1 MNAYKINDLFSKSE
15 LEIFYGLI
23 NSIVIPI
30 GDDGNYIYDT
40 DKSQGDCTISK
51 SLGRLQ
57 STFRVPPEV
66 SNKLISVAQ
75 NIDSK
80 ELIMSS
86 MTYVEY
92 NKKYGTPNLPPHFDG
107 DSSDVIVNYQISSN
121 TSWGI
126 GLGTELYGL
135 EDNSA
140 LVFNPNKNIH
150 WRPEKI
156 FNDDEYV
163 KMIFFRL
170 RSVKDLIDNS
180 HLRYSLDDP
189 IYKEA
194 NRFRD
199 SLID

>member
-1 MNAYKINDLFSKSE
+1 MNVYKINDLFSTAE
-15 LEIFYGLI
+15 LEIFYDLI

-30 GDDGNYIYDT
+30 GADGKYIYDT
-40 DKSQGDCTISK
+40 DEAQKHYSVSK
-51 SLGRLQ
+51 HLGRFQ
-57 STFRVPPEV
+57 YTYSVPIEV
-66 SNKLISVAQ
+66 SNKLLSVAQ

-80 ELIMSS
+80 ELILSS

-92 NKKYGTPNLPPHFDG
+92 NKKYGTPNLPPHLDG
-107 DSSDVIVNYQISSN
+107 DNSDVIVNYQLSSN

-126 GLGTELYGL
+126 GLETELYTL

-156 FNDDEYV
+156 FNEDEYV

-170 RSVKDLIDNS
+170 KSVEDSIDNS
-180 HLRYSLDDP
+180 HLRYSIDDP
-189 IYKEA
+189 IFEETK
-194 NRFRD
+194 
-199 SLID
+199 I